1 MGGGV
6 PLDSAKKKWQTK
18 IPLLPSTTHDN
29 DCDKA
34 LMKEH
39 EENLKFQRNLN
50 RMNKSHNVTIQS
62 KED

>member
-1 MGGGV
+1 MGGGGV
-6 PLDSAKKKWQTK
+6 PPDSAKKKWQTK

-29 DCDKA
+29 DCGKA

-50 RMNKSHNVTIQS
+50 RMNKTWGNTIP
-62 KED
+62 